1 MPQAALGRFR
11 LNIMKNVLIQRVV
24 QPDTA
29 AQGSGGVPIP
39 EDVYMWHL
47 GTWASG
53 GLGSA
58 GFMVGL
64 EDSGGLFQL
73 K

>member
-1 MPQAALGRFR
+1 MSSSKGLFS
-11 LNIMKNVLIQRVV
+11 
-24 QPDTA
+24 PDTA

-39 EDVYMWHL
+39 GDVYMWHL

-53 GLGSA
+53 DLGCA